1 MLNPNIEI
9 KKWFYTN
16 LTSAS
21 GLVVYDGFAPEGAGN
36 EYIVLTGRTS
46 SQDQGKEGYTNSIS
60 ITVFYTN
67 LASASGL
74 VVYDGFAPE
83 GAGNEYIVMTGRTSS
98 QEQGKAGYT
107 NSISIVVD
115 IITKNANFGYKRAE
129 QISDLVLD
137 DINSDTVITLSN
149 GFTASSLSVESI
161 RNLDGLNPLDN
172 VFRVLITYNI
182 TITQN

>member
-46 SQDQGKEGYTNSIS
+46 TQDQGKEGYTNT
-60 ITVFYTN
+60 IT
-67 LASASGL
+67 
-74 VVYDGFAPE
+74 
-83 GAGNEYIVMTGRTSS
+83 I
-98 QEQGKAGYT
+98 
-107 NSISIVVD
+107 IVD

-129 QISDLVLD
+129 TISDLVLTA
-137 DINSDTVITLSN
+137 INSDTNITLAN
-149 GFTASSLSVESI
+149 GFTASSLSIESV

-172 VFRVLITYNI
+172 VFRVLITYS
-182 TITQN
+182 

>member
-46 SQDQGKEGYTNSIS
+46 TQDQGKEGYTNT
-60 ITVFYTN
+60 IT
-67 LASASGL
+67 
-74 VVYDGFAPE
+74 
-83 GAGNEYIVMTGRTSS
+83 I
-98 QEQGKAGYT
+98 
-107 NSISIVVD
+107 IVD

-129 QISDLVLD
+129 TISDLVLTA
-137 DINSDTVITLSN
+137 INSDTNITLAN
-149 GFTASSLSVESI
+149 GFTASSLSVESV

-182 TITQN
+182 IITQN

>member
-9 KKWFYTN
+9 KKWFFTN

-21 GLVVYDGFAPEGAGN
+21 GLVVYDGFAPEGAGE

-46 SQDQGKEGYTNSIS
+46 TQD
-60 ITVFYTN
+60 
-67 LASASGL
+67 
-74 VVYDGFAPE
+74 
-83 GAGNEYIVMTGRTSS
+83 
-98 QEQGKAGYT
+98 QGKAGYT
-107 NSISIVVD
+107 NTISITVD

-129 QISDLVLD
+129 TISDLVLNA
-137 DINSDTVITLSN
+137 INSDTNITLAN
-149 GFTASSLSVESI
+149 GFSSSSLSVESV

-182 TITQN
+182 IITQN

>member
-46 SQDQGKEGYTNSIS
+46 TQDQGKEGYTNT
-60 ITVFYTN
+60 IT
-67 LASASGL
+67 
-74 VVYDGFAPE
+74 
-83 GAGNEYIVMTGRTSS
+83 I
-98 QEQGKAGYT
+98 
-107 NSISIVVD
+107 IVD

-129 QISDLVLD
+129 TISDLVLTA
-137 DINSDTVITLSN
+137 INSDTNITLAN
-149 GFTASSLSVESI
+149 GFTASSLSVESV

-182 TITQN
+182 IITQI

>member
-9 KKWFYTN
+9 KKWFYTAVSTATN
-16 LTSAS
+16 
-21 GLVVYDGFAPEGAGN
+21 LVVYDGFAPDGAGS

-46 SQDQGKEGYTNSIS
+46 SQEQGKEGYTNSIS
-60 ITVFYTN
+60 I
-67 LASASGL
+67 
-74 VVYDGFAPE
+74 
-83 GAGNEYIVMTGRTSS
+83 I
-98 QEQGKAGYT
+98 
-107 NSISIVVD
+107 VD

-129 QISDLVLD
+129 AISDLVLAA
-137 DINSDTVITLSN
+137 INSDSTITLSN

-161 RNLDGLNPLDN
+161 RNLDGINPLDN